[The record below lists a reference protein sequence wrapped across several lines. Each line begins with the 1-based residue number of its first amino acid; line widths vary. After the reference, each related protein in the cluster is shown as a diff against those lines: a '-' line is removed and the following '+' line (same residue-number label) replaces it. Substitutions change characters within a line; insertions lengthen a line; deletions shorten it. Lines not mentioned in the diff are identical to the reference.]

1 MKSGGL
7 LIYIVGAQLKNGGNM
22 FLDSGETPVK
32 EYLYSNCTLLD
43 AYRLPDSI
51 FERTGVTS
59 DINGDFLLKAPT
71 GTYTLDCSMIGYK
84 NQKQSV
90 TILAGDT
97 LKLNFK
103 LSDANTMLE
112 EVVCF

>member
-1 MKSGGL
+1 MHYKSTILFIFCFIL
-7 LIYIVGAQLKNGGNM
+7 LKINFYGQESGFIKGKVKDKAGDLPGAVISI
-22 FLDSGETPVK
+22 DSK
-32 EYLYSNCTLLD
+32 
-43 AYRLPDSI
+43 
-51 FERTGVTS
+51 TGTAS
-59 DINGDFLLKAPT
+59 DINGNFLLNAPT

-84 NQKQSV
+84 NQKQTI